1 MKQPN
6 FVRDNEMPLQ
16 NRMDPEGCIHIT
28 PSRGTVMGN
37 RGGRIHDPETKK
49 LTNRRWANKAWII
62 CVTEFNN
69 RQRTLMGYSYT
80 ELFFLDEVTAL
91 AAGHRPCFECRRR
104 AAKAYQSA
112 WQSAERLLEAPK
124 VGVMDPILHAERLNG
139 KVQRHHTIHKS
150 DIIDGV
156 VLLHKGKLYA
166 AKDGKLLRWS
176 FEGYEKPQFNID
188 DLPEICTS
196 LTPPASVNALCYGYQ
211 PIWHPSAI

>member
-1 MKQPN
+1 
-6 FVRDNEMPLQ
+6 MPLQ

-28 PSRGTVMGN
+28 PLRGTMMGN

-91 AAGHRPCFECRRR
+91 AAGHRPCFECRRK
-104 AAKAYQSA
+104 AAKAYQAA
-112 WQSAERLLEAPK
+112 WQSAEGLLEAQK
-124 VGVMDPILHAERLNG
+124 VGIMDPILHAERLDG
-139 KVQRHHTIHKS
+139 KTQRHHAIHKS

-156 VLLHKGKLYA
+156 VLLHEGKLYA
-166 AKDGKLLRWS
+166 AKDGQLLLWS
-176 FEGYEKPQFNID
+176 FEGYAKPSSSID
-188 DLPEICTS
+188 DLPEICTG
-196 LTPPASVNALCYGYQ
+196 LTPPASVKALGHGYQ

>member
-1 MKQPN
+1 
-6 FVRDNEMPLQ
+6 MPLQ

-28 PSRGTVMGN
+28 PARGTMMGN
-37 RGGRIHDPETKK
+37 RGGRIHDPETKQ

-91 AAGHRPCFECRRR
+91 AAGHRPCFECRWK
-104 AAKAYQSA
+104 AAKAYQAA
-112 WQSAERLLEAPK
+112 WQLAENLTDAPK

-139 KVQRHHTIHKS
+139 KVQRQHSMGKAALV
-150 DIIDGV
+150 DGV
-156 VLLHKGKLYA
+156 IILHESETFAVKGMR
-166 AKDGKLLRWS
+166 LLRWS
-176 FEGYEKPQFNID
+176 FDGYVKSAFTVA
-188 DLPEICTS
+188 DLPENCTL
-196 LTPPASVNALCYGYQ
+196 LTPPASVKALAHGYQ

>member
-1 MKQPN
+1 MKQPS

-28 PSRGTVMGN
+28 PSRGTMMGN

-91 AAGHRPCFECRRR
+91 AAGHRPCFECRRK
-104 AAKAYQSA
+104 AAKAYQAA
-112 WQSAERLLEAPK
+112 WQSAESLAEAPK
-124 VGVMDPILHAERLNG
+124 VGVMDPILHTERLDG
-139 KVQRHHTIHKS
+139 KVQRHHSIHKS
-150 DIIDGV
+150 DVVDGV
-156 VLLHKGKLYA
+156 VLLHEGERYA

-176 FEGYEKPQFNID
+176 FEGYAKSQLSLG

-196 LTPPASVNALCYGYQ
+196 LTPPASVNALRHGYQ